1 MLRIPPERRLL
12 LSFLA
17 ARRAAPA
24 VSCGGEGPTESSN
37 TQLPIANSPLP
48 GNPITSFAIGEAGNG
63 PGQCLFDDAI
73 DAGFLNI
80 QGPLECESNDVDIS
94 FAEVTDYAIQS
105 VGDPVPGPGDFL
117 TLPVGEEIDCVP
129 GDVIYAVTGA
139 QIQNSAQIRYDFGLW
154 INPTDGGDALNG
166 PDGQCLHFNLVTGDP
181 GVANAD
187 DTPDACGDVSG
198 NALVTVPL
206 DTLILQCPA
215 GGATSVTVDACA
227 AWSNSTS
234 GGNDRVC
241 PVDPPGGAEG
251 FRLGTTPGTTAKCRC
266 EPLDLPINVK
276 GVIRVDKVTIP
287 ADDPQEFD
295 FTATGTG
302 FATPFSLTDDHTPH
316 SSGPIDEGTYVITET
331 GEDGWALTGRN
342 CVITGTDDPADFS
355 NSGANGVS
363 VELGSGQDITC
374 TFTNTKLA
382 SVTIKK
388 VTDPA
393 EDPAVG
399 SFSFSQ
405 DFDATGNFSLGHNG
419 TKVFSNI
426 VPGVEKTVV
435 ESDPAPYGLTDITC
449 TGAATWT
456 GTEGTRTLEVTP
468 APGETIVCTF
478 TNTAASLEVTKDAT
492 PTFTRSWTWNV
503 NKVADPTT
511 IELDPGQVYNHPYS
525 VTASVAG
532 TSDGDWAVTGNIAV
546 KNTSAFSVSIASVSD
561 AIAGIGAV
569 DDVSCGVTFPH
580 VLAAGATLNCTYSED
595 DFPDGTTRVN
605 TASATITGI
614 ASPFTGTANVVFGTP
629 TTLSDNCLVVKDEGD
644 LGNTD
649 PLGTVC
655 VAGTHPPPA
664 GAFSAPKTFNYTRLV
679 PTGEAQCGLFTYD
692 NTATGTTNTTSTV
705 VTDNASI
712 DVTIACPEGCTLTQG
727 YWKTH
732 NPSFAA
738 ARNGNG
744 PPPDETWEEL
754 PDGEQSGFFTTG
766 LNSYPAAG
774 PNPPSFTWF
783 NVFWT
788 APKGNAYYNLAHQY
802 MAAKLNILDNVT
814 PTQEVADAI
823 DAAEALFK
831 VWTPAAVGA
840 LKGNNATRAEFI
852 ELAGILGAFNEGL
865 LGTEHCTEDASSAL

>member
-17 ARRAAPA
+17 AGAALLA

-48 GNPITSFAIGEAGNG
+48 GNPITSFALGEAGNG
-63 PGQCLFDDAI
+63 PGQCLSQDAV
-73 DAGFLNI
+73 DAGFLQN
-80 QGPLECESNDVDIS
+80 LEVGDLNCTSNDVDIS
-94 FAEVTDYAIQS
+94 FAEVTFFSINDP
-105 VGDPVPGPGDFL
+105 DPVGGFTP
-117 TLPVGEEIDCVP
+117 LPAGEEIDCVP

-139 QIQNSAQIRYDFGLW
+139 KIQNSAQERYDFGLW
-154 INPTDGGDALNG
+154 INPTDGGSAYDG
-166 PDGQCLHFNLVTGDP
+166 PDGQCLHFNLVVGDP
-181 GVANAD
+181 GVSD
-187 DTPDACGDVSG
+187 LDLTSDACGDIAGST
-198 NALVTVPL
+198 LVTVPL
-206 DTLILQCPA
+206 DTLVLQCPA
-215 GGATSVTVDACA
+215 GGATTVTVDACA
-227 AWSNSTS
+227 AWSNSTTGS
-234 GGNDRVC
+234 ADRVC
-241 PVDPPGGAEG
+241 PVPGVSPESDGY
-251 FRLGTTPGTTAKCRC
+251 RQGTTPGTVAKCRC

-276 GVIRVDKVTIP
+276 GVIRVDKVTDP
-287 ADDPQEFD
+287 SGDDQSFA
-295 FTATGTG
+295 FAATGEG
-302 FATPFSLTDDHTPH
+302 FATPFNLTDASTPH
-316 SSGPIDEGTYVITET
+316 SSGPIDEGTYGITET
-331 GEDGWALTGRN
+331 VPAGWALTGRN

-405 DFDATGNFSLGHNG
+405 DFDATGNFNLGHNG

-449 TGAATWT
+449 TGAATWS

-478 TNTAASLEVTKDAT
+478 TNTAASLDVTKDAT

-503 NKVADPTT
+503 AKVADPTT

-546 KNTSAFSVSIASVSD
+546 ENTSPFSVSIASVTD

-569 DDVSCGVTFPH
+569 DNVTCGVTFPH
-580 VLAAGATLNCTYSED
+580 VLASGATLNCTYSED
-595 DFPDGTTRVN
+595 DFPDGTSRLN
-605 TASATITGI
+605 TASVTITGI
-614 ASPFTGTANVVFGTP
+614 ATPFTGTANVVFGTP
-629 TTLSDNCLVVKDEGD
+629 TTLEDNCLVVKDEGD
-644 LGNTD
+644 LGDTD

-655 VAGTHPPPA
+655 VAGTHPPPD
-664 GAFSAPKTFNYTRLV
+664 GAFDAPKTFNYTRLV

-705 VTDNASI
+705 VTASASI
-712 DVTIACPEGCTLTQG
+712 DVTIECPEGCTLTQG

-814 PTQEVADAI
+814 PTQDVADAI
-823 DAAEALFK
+823 ADAEALFA